1 MNMNKAH
8 VQRANQTPL
17 ALGKRKRHR
26 GYGMRRLE
34 SRSGKSTGL
43 RGMNYMP

>member
-8 VQRANQTPL
+8 IKSANQTPL

-26 GYGMRRLE
+26 GYGMSRLKD
-34 SRSGKSTGL
+34 RSGMSTGL
-43 RGMNYMP
+43 RGTYSMP